1 MKLSRKILH
10 KPNTL
15 KYLSPPTSV
24 EILFSINVFSG
35 LNVQGIKD
43 KKFFAWLN
51 KNSNDILQLKNDK
64 LLISAITKSCKV
76 KRHFVLKDTHESN
89 LRMQLN
95 FGHTFAHSLEAL
107 HGFSKK
113 LNHGEAVLIGMLLA
127 TKLSMIKKVCNIKEA
142 NKIFDHY
149 KNQKINFNLKNFVP
163 KNKINKIIS
172 LMIND
177 KKNNDNKINFI
188 LLKKIGKTTNSG
200 DHKLSASELKKYFP
214 KLIDLNF

>member
-1 MKLSRKILH
+1 MK
-10 KPNTL
+10 
-15 KYLSPPTSV
+15 
-24 EILFSINVFSG
+24 
-35 LNVQGIKD
+35 
-43 KKFFAWLN
+43 
-51 KNSNDILQLKNDK
+51 
-64 LLISAITKSCKV
+64 
-76 KRHFVLKDTHESN
+76 
-89 LRMQLN
+89 LN

-127 TKLSMIKKVCNIKEA
+127 TKLSMIKKVCNIKDA

-163 KNKINKIIS
+163 KNKMNKIIS

-188 LLKKIGKTTNSG
+188 LLKKIGKTTSPG
-200 DHKLSASELKKYFP
+200 DHKLSTSELKKYFP
-214 KLIDLNF
+214 KLINFNF